1 MSDQYADSD
10 AVPTMPP
17 RMEQWID
24 NLTNAHMRLV
34 NITNELHGFCDR
46 VNGSMPQAD
55 PATAEH
61 NVRRIESSGMMHDVQ
76 QRIDNLGEALSAAE
90 GAVSRLNSIGL

>member
-1 MSDQYADSD
+1 MSDQGYAETD
-10 AVPTMPP
+10 ATPTTPP
-17 RMEQWID
+17 RMEQWVD

-46 VNGSMPQAD
+46 VNGSLPQAD
-55 PATAEH
+55 PATAE

-76 QRIDNLGEALSAAE
+76 QRIDSLGEALAAAE
-90 GAVSRLNSIGL
+90 GAISRLNSIGL

>member
-1 MSDQYADSD
+1 MSE
-10 AVPTMPP
+10 PTYRDDTAPSMPP
-17 RMEQWID
+17 RLEQWID

-34 NITNELHGFCDR
+34 NVTNELHGFCDR
-46 VNGSMPQAD
+46 VNGSMPQSD

-61 NVRRIESSGMMHDVQ
+61 NVKGLGSGMMHDVQ
-76 QRIDNLGEALSAAE
+76 QRIDHLGEALAAAE